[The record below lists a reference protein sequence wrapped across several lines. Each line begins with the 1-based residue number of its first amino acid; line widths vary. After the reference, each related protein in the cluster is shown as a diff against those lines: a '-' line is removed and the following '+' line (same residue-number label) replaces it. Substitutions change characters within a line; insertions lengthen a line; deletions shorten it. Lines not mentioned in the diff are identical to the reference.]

1 MRTLVSQLQS
11 KVGTEVTLYL
21 TLEVLRDQKH
31 LQFILGRDH
40 TGTIQLVVSKSKVAG
55 HEEISQLLPG
65 SAFIVKGT
73 AVETQQSKT
82 FGIEIQVSEIKIVS
96 KAEPYPITQDS
107 SIDLRFDYRAVD
119 LKTERSGLLF
129 RVTSAFVQGCR
140 EFLLSKG
147 LIEVSTPKILKS
159 ATEGGSQVFSVSY
172 FEKTAYLAQSP
183 QFAKQAAA
191 MAFQEG
197 IFEVAKV
204 WRLEGQSSRHLC
216 EFTSYDVEVP
226 WLSLTEVMKLEEEMI
241 CYAFSKL
248 ERFKEDVLRVF
259 GLALLTSPSVKYM
272 TLSEAKQV
280 LSESGKISLSEKQDL
295 PDEAERMLYE
305 ILGKDLI
312 FVSEYP
318 IEKRPFYH
326 VWEPSKGTTK
336 SYDLLFRGLEIT
348 SGSERECSYEK
359 VCKQAQ
365 EKGVTLSKI
374 EDFLQ
379 VFKYGTPP
387 TAGFGVGLERVVTK
401 LLGLSS
407 VKEAALFPKD
417 PDRL

>member
-1 MRTLVSQLQS
+1 MRTLVSQLPTKIGQ
-11 KVGTEVTLYL
+11 EVKLCL

-31 LQFILGRDH
+31 LQFILAKDH
-40 TGTIQLVVSKSKVAG
+40 TGTIQLVISKSKVAT
-55 HEEISQLLPG
+55 HEQISQLLPG
-65 SAFIVKGT
+65 SAFIVRGQ
-73 AVETQQSKT
+73 AVQTQQSKT
-82 FGIEIQVSEIKIVS
+82 FGIEIQVSDLEIVS
-96 KAEPYPITQDS
+96 KAEPYPITQES
-107 SIDLRFDYRAVD
+107 AIDLRFDYRAVD

-226 WLSLTEVMKLEEEMI
+226 WLSLTEIMKLEEEMI
-241 CYAFSKL
+241 CYALSKL
-248 ERFKEDVLRVF
+248 EKFKQDVLRVF
-259 GLALLTSPSVKYM
+259 GVELLTMPSIRYM
-272 TLSEAKQV
+272 SLSEAKKI
-280 LSESGKISLSEKQDL
+280 LAESGKLGLSEKQDL
-295 PDEAERMLYE
+295 PDEGERMLYE
-305 ILGKDLI
+305 LLGTDLI
-312 FVSEYP
+312 FITEYP

-326 VWEPSKGTTK
+326 VWDASKGTTR
-336 SYDLLFRGLEIT
+336 SYDLLLRGLEIT

-359 VCKQAQ
+359 VCQQAQ

-387 TAGFGVGLERVVTK
+387 TAGFGVGIERVLTK